1 MLDSSG
7 PGPASSA
14 VAGTWRRSPLRRT
27 RSRRRRGQAL
37 VEFALVVPLFL
48 LLLAAM
54 IDFGLGLNASISVSN
69 AAREGARLGAVD
81 AISADIVSRVNSM
94 MAPFPGVP
102 TSVTATCTH
111 AGGGTC
117 TLDNAVTKPGSG
129 DSVIV
134 TVSFNYRMI
143 WPLAFGNVINLTS
156 TARFRIE

>member
-14 VAGTWRRSPLRRT
+14 VAGTWPRSPLRRT

-117 TLDNAVTKPGSG
+117 TLDNAATKPGSG

-156 TARFRIE
+156 TAKFRIE